1 MLIFEPSNWPLKMQ
15 SEMLSLPVLRL
26 RIVNQNKI
34 INDPVHGFIEI
45 PRGIILD
52 LIDTDVFQRLRRIQQ
67 LALSSLVYPGAVHS
81 RFNHCIG
88 AMHLTGQALD
98 VLRSKG
104 ATISPE
110 EYEATL
116 IAILLHDIGHGPFS
130 HALESVILQGLHH
143 ERMSKA
149 LMQHLNQ
156 RFHGKL
162 TLAIQIF
169 EGTYPRKFLHQL
181 VSSQLDMDRLDYLKR
196 DSYFTGVVEGLVSAS
211 RIIKTLNV
219 VDDRIV
225 VESKGIY
232 SVEKFIVARRLMYWQ
247 VYLHRA
253 VLAGEYMIVNI
264 LKRAKELMY
273 GNHKLW
279 KTEALEFLFG
289 QNTLLEPTITPEII
303 QRYIELDDND
313 IMVAIKQWRHSGD
326 KVLEILCDNLLQRKL
341 LKARLQDTPFPEA
354 KIQELRA
361 DYRRRLG
368 LNDQEIKYFVF
379 SGDISN
385 MAYVAGPQ
393 EPIEIVHKDG
403 TIENIST
410 ASDMHNIMALSNPVK
425 KYFICYPTW

>member
-1 MLIFEPSNWPLKMQ
+1 MAQ
-15 SEMLSLPVLRL
+15 G
-26 RIVNQNKI
+26 VNQNKI

-52 LIDTDVFQRLRRIQQ
+52 LIDTDVFQRLRRIKQ
-67 LALSSLVYPGAVHS
+67 LALSSLVYPGAVHT

-104 ATISPE
+104 VPISNE

-149 LMQHLNQ
+149 IMQHLNE
-156 RFHGKL
+156 RFGGRL
-162 TLAIQIF
+162 TLAIKIF

-219 VDDRIV
+219 VEDRLV
-225 VESKGIY
+225 VEMKGIY

-253 VLAGEYMIVNI
+253 VLAAEYMIVNI

-273 GNHKLW
+273 TQNRKLW

-289 QNTLLEPTITPEII
+289 QNTLLEPHITPEII
-303 QRYIELDDND
+303 ARYIELDDND
-313 IMVAIKQWRHSGD
+313 IMVAVKQWRHSGD
-326 KVLEILCDNLLQRKL
+326 KVLQLLCDNLLMRKL
-341 LKARLQDTPFPEA
+341 LKARFQDSPVTDEVLQAT
-354 KIQELRA
+354 RA
-361 DYRRRLG
+361 DIKRRMG
-368 LNDQEIKYFVF
+368 LDDQEVKYFVF
-379 SGDISN
+379 AGEVSN
-385 MAYVAGPQ
+385 MAYSAGLQ
-393 EPIEIVHKDG
+393 EPIEIVHKG
-403 TIENIST
+403 GAIENIST
-410 ASDMHNIMALSNPVK
+410 ASDMHNIMALSNQVK
-425 KYFICYPTW
+425 KYFICHPSW

>member
-1 MLIFEPSNWPLKMQ
+1 M
-15 SEMLSLPVLRL
+15 
-26 RIVNQNKI
+26 NQNKI

-45 PRGIILD
+45 PRGIILE
-52 LIDTDVFQRLRRIQQ
+52 LIDTDVFQRLRRIKQ

-104 ATISPE
+104 TEISAT

-149 LMQHLNQ
+149 IMQHLNHQ
-156 RFHGKL
+156 FGGRL
-162 TLAIQIF
+162 ALAIQIF

-219 VDDRIV
+219 VDDRLV

-253 VLAGEYMIVNI
+253 VLAAEYMIVNI

-289 QNTLLEPTITPEII
+289 QNNLLEPTITPAVID
-303 QRYIELDDND
+303 RYIELDDND
-313 IMVAIKQWRHSGD
+313 IMVAVKQWRRSGD
-326 KVLEILCDNLLQRKL
+326 RVLEMLCNNLLQRKL
-341 LKARLQDTPFPEA
+341 LKARLQDQPYADTY
-354 KIQELRA
+354 IQELRA
-361 DYRRRLG
+361 DARRRLG
-368 LNDQEIKYFVF
+368 LSEQEVKFLVF
-379 SGDISN
+379 TGDISN
-385 MAYVAGPQ
+385 MAYAPGPQ
-393 EPIEIVHKDG
+393 EPIEIVYKDG
-403 TIENIST
+403 KVENISS
-410 ASDMHNIMALSNPVK
+410 ASDMSNIMALSNPVK

>member
-1 MLIFEPSNWPLKMQ
+1 MEMHF
-15 SEMLSLPVLRL
+15 EMLSLPYSSVS
-26 RIVNQNKI
+26 RIVIQNKI

-45 PRGIILD
+45 PRGIILG
-52 LIDTDVFQRLRRIQQ
+52 LIDTDIFQRLRRIQQ

-104 ATISPE
+104 VRISAE
-110 EYEATL
+110 EYESTL

-130 HALESVILQGLHH
+130 HALENVILQGLHH

-149 LMQHLNQ
+149 MMLHLNE
-156 RFHGKL
+156 RFQGRL
-162 TLAIQIF
+162 QMAIQIF
-169 EGTYPRKFLHQL
+169 EGTYPRRFLHQL
-181 VSSQLDMDRLDYLKR
+181 VSSQLDMDRMDYLKR

-253 VLAGEYMIVNI
+253 VLAAEFMIVNI

-273 GNHKLW
+273 ANHRLW

-289 QNTLLEPTITPEII
+289 QNTLLEPTITPEVI
-303 QRYIELDDND
+303 QRYIQIDDND
-313 IMVAIKQWRHSGD
+313 INVAVKQWRNSGD
-326 KVLEILCDNLLQRKL
+326 KVLELMCSNLLQRKL
-341 LKARLQDTPFPEA
+341 LKARLQDTPT
-354 KIQELRA
+354 QESQMAEMRA
-361 DYRRRLG
+361 EYRRRLG
-368 LNDQEIKYFVF
+368 LNDQEIRYFVF
-379 SGDISN
+379 SGQISN
-385 MAYVAGPQ
+385 KAYSSDTQ
-393 EPIEIVHKDG
+393 EPIEVLQKDG
-403 TIENIST
+403 TVEDIST
-410 ASDMHNIMALSNPVK
+410 ASDLHNIMALSGQVR
-425 KYFICYPTW
+425 KYFVCYPTW

>member
-1 MLIFEPSNWPLKMQ
+1 MR

-45 PRGIILD
+45 PKGIILD

-410 ASDMHNIMALSNPVK
+410 ASDMHNIMALSSPVK

>member
-1 MLIFEPSNWPLKMQ
+1 M
-15 SEMLSLPVLRL
+15 VL
-26 RIVNQNKI
+26 QNKI

-104 ATISPE
+104 TVISPQ

-130 HALESVILQGLHH
+130 HALENVILQGLHH
-143 ERMSKA
+143 ERMSQA
-149 LMQHLNQ
+149 LMQHLNVQ
-156 RFHGKL
+156 FGGRL
-162 TLAIQIF
+162 NLAIQIF

-219 VDDRIV
+219 VEDRLV
-225 VESKGIY
+225 VEIKGIY

-253 VLAGEYMIVNI
+253 VLAAEYMIVNI

-273 GNHKLW
+273 GQNKLW

-303 QRYIELDDND
+303 TRYIELDDND
-313 IMVAIKQWRHSGD
+313 IMVAVKQWRRSGD
-326 KVLEILCDNLLQRKL
+326 RVLEMLCNNLLQRKL
-341 LKARLQDTPFPEA
+341 LKARLQDTPFSDA
-354 KIQELRA
+354 HIQELRLDA
-361 DYRRRLG
+361 RRRLG
-368 LNDQEIKYFVF
+368 LSDQEVKYLVF
-379 SGDISN
+379 SGEISN
-385 MAYVAGPQ
+385 MAYKAGLQ
-393 EPIEIVHKDG
+393 EPIEILHKDG
-403 TIENIST
+403 TVENIST
-410 ASDMHNIMALSNPVK
+410 ASDLHNIMALSNQVK
-425 KYFICYPTW
+425 KHFICYPTW

>member
-1 MLIFEPSNWPLKMQ
+1 MTAFHF
-15 SEMLSLPVLRL
+15 SLLTVHFSQFTFTYLRT
-26 RIVNQNKI
+26 VNQSKI

-45 PRGIILD
+45 PKGIILD
-52 LIDTDVFQRLRRIQQ
+52 LIDSDEFQRLRRIKQ

-88 AMHLTGQALD
+88 AMHLTSQALD
-98 VLRSKG
+98 TLRAKG
-104 ATISPE
+104 VEISHE

-149 LMQHLNQ
+149 IMLYLNEQ
-156 RFHGKL
+156 FQGKL
-162 TLAIQIF
+162 TLAIQVF
-169 EGTYPRKFLHQL
+169 EGTYRRKFLHQL

-253 VLAGEYMIVNI
+253 VLAAEYMIVNI

-273 GNHKLW
+273 ANHKLW
-279 KTEALEFLFG
+279 KTEALEFLFS
-289 QNTLLEPTITPEII
+289 QNNLLEPTITPEVIK
-303 QRYIELDDND
+303 RYIELDDND
-313 IMVAIKQWRHSGD
+313 IMVAVKQWRHSGD
-326 KVLEILCDNLLQRKL
+326 KVLEPLCYNLLQRRL
-341 LKARLQDTPFPEA
+341 LKARFQEDPYPEDKVA
-354 KIQELRA
+354 ELRQEHGQKM
-361 DYRRRLG
+361 G
-368 LNDQEIKYFVF
+368 LNPQEIKYFVF
-379 SGDISN
+379 TGEISN
-385 MAYVAGPQ
+385 MAYAPGPE
-393 EPIEIVHKDG
+393 EPIEIVFKDG
-403 TIENIST
+403 KVENIST
-410 ASDMHNIMALSNPVK
+410 ASDMHTFTALSNPVK
-425 KYFICYPTW
+425 KHFICFPAW